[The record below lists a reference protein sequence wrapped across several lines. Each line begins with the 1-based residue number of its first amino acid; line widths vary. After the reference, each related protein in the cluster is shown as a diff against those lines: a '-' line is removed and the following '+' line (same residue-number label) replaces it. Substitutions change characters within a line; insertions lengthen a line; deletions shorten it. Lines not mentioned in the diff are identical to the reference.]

1 MLKATFAA
9 LLVAATSISGPS
21 HPPASPPPRLDALYS
36 HRALYRARLILQ
48 LRLLEARGQ
57 GLTRLRHLLEE
68 RLQLAPLDHPGP
80 SDEILCK

>member
-21 HPPASPPPRLDALYS
+21 NPTASPPPRLDALYS

-57 GLTRLRHLLEE
+57 GLGRLRHLLEE
-68 RLQLAPLDHPGP
+68 RLRLAPLGDQGR
-80 SDEILCK
+80 SDEFPCE